1 MHMIL
6 VATMLVNQYH
16 KCPNT
21 YIDPFIGCK
30 VSINQFSRFY
40 IMAVFAIIVLT
51 VIAISSTPAAVAQ
64 NTTDGNMTGGNMT
77 GQISRSSEDVEAQCS
92 LSPACIT

>member
-1 MHMIL
+1 
-6 VATMLVNQYH
+6 MLVNQYH
-16 KCPNT
+16 KCQMLIST
-21 YIDPFIGCK
+21 HSL
-30 VSINQFSRFY
+30 VVSMSINQFSRLS
-40 IMAVFAIIVLT
+40 IKAMIATIVLT

-77 GQISRSSEDVEAQCS
+77 GQISSSSEDVEAQCS

>member
-1 MHMIL
+1 MI
-6 VATMLVNQYH
+6 
-16 KCPNT
+16 
-21 YIDPFIGCK
+21 
-30 VSINQFSRFY
+30 
-40 IMAVFAIIVLT
+40 AIIVLT

-77 GQISRSSEDVEAQCS
+77 GQISSSSEDVEAQCS